1 MMLVEPRH
9 VRERRLR
16 PQAGCDI
23 QLPEFTA
30 EAPMKRFCSSAEAPS
45 IGIAANCGGASP
57 TGTFRLSSCNGL
69 LMSHSPLTS
78 ARPPPIERWFTSPQV
93 AHGGMWIYIDPA
105 TAYRDARIGEQF
117 DAHHSSAISRP
128 STRPRTP

>member
-45 IGIAANCGGASP
+45 TGIAANCSGGKPES
-57 TGTFRLSSCNGL
+57 TLRLSSCLSKGFVD
-69 LMSHSPLTS
+69 HVVG
-78 ARPPPIERWFTSPQV
+78 A
-93 AHGGMWIYIDPA
+93 G
-105 TAYRDARIGEQF
+105 
-117 DAHHSSAISRP
+117 SSVLDGA
-128 STRPRTP
+128 

>member
-30 EAPMKRFCSSAEAPS
+30 EPPTKPFCSSAEAS
-45 IGIAANCGGASP
+45 SDRDRGELRW
-57 TGTFRLSSCNGL
+57 RL
-69 LMSHSPLTS
+69 
-78 ARPPPIERWFTSPQV
+78 AREHFKAVNLSVQ
-93 AHGGMWIYIDPA
+93 
-105 TAYRDARIGEQF
+105 RIC
-117 DAHHSSAISRP
+117 
-128 STRPRTP
+128 

>member
-45 IGIAANCGGASP
+45 IGIAANCSGG
-57 TGTFRLSSCNGL
+57 
-69 LMSHSPLTS
+69 
-78 ARPPPIERWFTSPQV
+78 
-93 AHGGMWIYIDPA
+93 
-105 TAYRDARIGEQF
+105 
-117 DAHHSSAISRP
+117 
-128 STRPRTP
+128 